1 MKGENRGKEDKPQ
14 KNVPLLSISS
24 VIFTPVILLIFFILA
39 GMYKVIMWPSDVLF
53 RVSSDLS
60 LVDFARWIV
69 KKQ

>member
-39 GMYKVIMWPSDVLF
+39 GMYKVIMWPSEVLF